1 MAYSTTITRH
11 KTREVAVGDV
21 IVGGENPI
29 WVQSMTTTNTFD
41 VADTIAQ
48 IHRLEEANC
57 EIVRVTVPKKED
69 VAACALIRD
78 QIKIPL
84 IADIH
89 FDYRMALACLDAV
102 TPSGRRAI
110 DKIRINPG
118 NIGGV
123 DRFKEVVRKAKDKGV
138 PMRIGVNS
146 GSLEEDLIEKYGF
159 PCPEAMVESALR
171 SIEIAESLGYHDMII
186 SMKAS
191 HVPTAIECL
200 SLYASKADYPTHV
213 GITEA
218 GSREYGTIKSAAGIG
233 AILLRGIGD
242 TIRVSLLGDPV
253 PEIPVCFDILRSC
266 DRRVNRP
273 EVVACPTCGRLDID
287 LERIVA
293 EVEDKMK
300 HLKNPLR
307 ISILGCLV
315 NGFGEAKE
323 ADLGIAAG
331 GGKGVI
337 FKTRRPDPPRHRG
350 RDGRRPARRGRTLR
364 RGDAGAQV
372 SPGEG
377 REEAG
382 GADGPELRS
391 VMTRTYSALLRG
403 DRLEWTGEVPEAPAT
418 DEGVRVTVTM
428 LGESSSTAQAPAN
441 GGSDPVKWAEA
452 VAALKRLAARGTF
465 AHITDPVAWQ
475 REIRKDRPLP
485 GRDDDDE

>member
-1 MAYSTTITRH
+1 MAYATGVQRH
-11 KTREVAVGDV
+11 KTREVGIDDH

-41 VADTIAQ
+41 VEATVAQ
-48 IHRLEEANC
+48 IHRLEEAGC

-69 VAACALIRD
+69 VEGVKLIRD
-78 QIKIPL
+78 QIRIPL

-89 FDYRMALACLDAV
+89 YDYRMALACLEAR
-102 TPSGRRAI
+102 TPSGKRAV

-118 NIGGV
+118 NIGGEE
-123 DRFKEVVRKAKDKGV
+123 RFKEVVRKARDAGV

-146 GSLEEDLIEKYGF
+146 GSLEKDLIDKYGF

-171 SIEIAESLGYHDMII
+171 SIETAESLGYHQMIV
-186 SMKAS
+186 SLKAS
-191 HVPTAIECL
+191 HVPTAVACY
-200 SLYASKADYPTHV
+200 SLFAEKSDYPTHV

-218 GSREYGTIKSAAGIG
+218 GSREYGTLKSAAGIG

-253 PEIPVCFDILRSC
+253 PEIAAGFDILRAC

-293 EVEDKMK
+293 EVEERMK

-323 ADLGIAAG
+323 ADIGIAAG
-331 GGKGVI
+331 AGKGII
-337 FKTRRPDPPRHRG
+337 FKRGVPIRH
-350 RDGRRPARRGRTLR
+350 
-364 RGDAGAQV
+364 V
-372 SPGEG
+372 K
-377 REEAG
+377 EA
-382 GADGPELRS
+382 EM
-391 VMTRTYSALLRG
+391 VEALL
-403 DRLEWTGEVPEAPAT
+403 EEVARFDEDTPSIKPQAEKKKPA
-418 DEGVRVTVTM
+418 
-428 LGESSSTAQAPAN
+428 L
-441 GGSDPVKWAEA
+441 PV
-452 VAALKRLAARGTF
+452 LN
-465 AHITDPVAWQ
+465 
-475 REIRKDRPLP
+475 
-485 GRDDDDE
+485 

>member
-1 MAYSTTITRH
+1 MAYAAVVSRH
-11 KTREVAVGDV
+11 KTREVAVGDKV
-21 IVGGENPI
+21 VGGENPI

-41 VADTIAQ
+41 AEATLAQ
-48 IHRLEEANC
+48 ILRLQEAGC
-57 EIVRVTVPKKED
+57 EVARVTVPKKED
-69 VAACALIRD
+69 VEGCRLIRD
-78 QIKIPL
+78 RIDIPL

-89 FDYRMALACLDAV
+89 YDYRMALACLDAV
-102 TPSGRRAI
+102 TPSGKRAV

-123 DRFKEVVRKAKDKGV
+123 DRYKEVIRKAKDKGV

-146 GSLEEDLIEKYGF
+146 GSLEKDLIDKYGF
-159 PCPEAMVESALR
+159 PCPEALVESALR
-171 SIEIAESLGYHDMII
+171 NIEIAESLGYHDII
-186 SMKAS
+186 VSVKSS
-191 HVPTAIECL
+191 HAPTAVETYTQFAAR
-200 SLYASKADYPTHV
+200 SDYPTHV

-253 PEIPVCFDILRSC
+253 PEIAVAFDILRAT

-293 EVEDKMK
+293 EVEAKMA

-331 GGKGVI
+331 SGKGII
-337 FKTRRPDPPRHRG
+337 FKRGVPIRHVKEAEMVQALLEEVERF
-350 RDGRRPARRGRTLR
+350 DQDTPALKSFQEKEKSR
-364 RGDAGAQV
+364 
-372 SPGEG
+372 
-377 REEAG
+377 
-382 GADGPELRS
+382 
-391 VMTRTYSALLRG
+391 SALPIL
-403 DRLEWTGEVPEAPAT
+403 
-418 DEGVRVTVTM
+418 
-428 LGESSSTAQAPAN
+428 S
-441 GGSDPVKWAEA
+441 
-452 VAALKRLAARGTF
+452 
-465 AHITDPVAWQ
+465 
-475 REIRKDRPLP
+475 
-485 GRDDDDE
+485 